1 MHQEPANQEPTLEHI
16 ITTATA
22 LTAQMDSITDILTK
36 FAERNDFVGYMGAT
50 ISAVNTFQ
58 EMNDFLEESGKPA
71 GSEETLKLLEEAA
84 NAIDS
89 ITYEGKKLDKPTPE
103 DISITSLTSQI
114 VHSIA
119 WAKVNQAMTALIAD
133 PDQHD
138 GMRWAA
144 LAIGTAMTQQR
155 PNTEDIEDCFEQA
168 QWDHYPET
176 RGTLRE
182 ILPAPEEDPS
192 CLDGDFRAAT
202 MALFR
207 HHGVDNVT
215 DYMLQRP
222 GVISDLAIYMN
233 PSKDYQLSL
242 EMEVPSESH
251 TDAVLFKH
259 DGGIWIKGLD
269 EPFPKGFSAET
280 AMKIA
285 GDFLHLCQQPDRQP
299 EDADWNALRR
309 TGISAFKA
317 ARLGLH
323 DVTHEAFA
331 MLTTCL
337 TELITHQQRDLP
349 KYMMQTLCGGDQDL
363 QRHLLQGHLTT
374 MQTIDDNHVNRMVK
388 IARRG
393 GMGNADL
400 WTLINL
406 TGAQPEQYGVTRP
419 ALDENLIEA
428 LHAVAGNSEIPEH
441 VLTLLIEE
449 MRSPA

>member
-22 LTAQMDSITDILTK
+22 LTAQMDSITDSLAK

-50 ISAVNTFQ
+50 MSAVSTLQ

-71 GSEETLKLLEEAA
+71 GSEEALKLLEEAA
-84 NAIDS
+84 NAMDAT
-89 ITYEGKKLDKPTPE
+89 TYEGEKPNQPTPE
-103 DISITSLTSQI
+103 DISITSLTGQI
-114 VHSIA
+114 VQSIA
-119 WAKVNQAMTALIAD
+119 WTRVNQAMTTLIAD
-133 PDQHD
+133 PNQDA
-138 GMRWAA
+138 GVRWAA
-144 LAIGTAMTQQR
+144 LAIGTGMTHQR
-155 PNTEDIEDCFEQA
+155 PNSEDIEDCFEQA
-168 QWDHYPET
+168 EWDHHPET
-176 RGTLRE
+176 RETLRE
-182 ILPAPEEDPS
+182 ILPAPEDDPS
-192 CLDGDFRAAT
+192 RLDGDFRAAT

-215 DYMLQRP
+215 DDILQRP
-222 GVISDLAIYMN
+222 GVISDLTIYMN

-242 EMEVPSESH
+242 EMGVPSESH

-259 DGGIWIKGLD
+259 DGGIWIKSMA

-299 EDADWNALRR
+299 EDADWNELRR

-331 MLTTCL
+331 VLATCL
-337 TELITHQQRDLP
+337 TELINHQQRDLP
-349 KYMMQTLCGGDQDL
+349 KHMMQTLCGGDQDL

-374 MQTIDDNHVNRMVK
+374 MQTMDDNHVNRMVK
-388 IARRG
+388 LARRG
-393 GMGNADL
+393 GMGNAEL